1 MPLRGSNPAGRFLLK
16 GVQDVQDA
24 LKANGIDG
32 PVCIAV
38 EVVADLK
45 NPAKTLEGFR
55 VLWMI
60 AELRF
65 KKGLPDFA
73 ANGRRKTLQV
83 FPARAHKDRGLERA
97 QQIFHYI
104 IVIYLWT

>member
-65 KKGLPDFA
+65 KKGLPEFA
-73 ANGRRKTLQV
+73 ANGRRKTLQI
-83 FPARAHKDRGLERA
+83 FPARAHKTAGLSERNKSFT
-97 QQIFHYI
+97 I
-104 IVIYLWT
+104 L

>member
-65 KKGLPDFA
+65 KKG
-73 ANGRRKTLQV
+73 
-83 FPARAHKDRGLERA
+83 PARFCRERPQENPAGLSG
-97 QQIFHYI
+97 
-104 IVIYLWT
+104 